1 MLRHRLARLPAHD
14 RGGCQVKQSND
25 VSGLQLLFSGLVAIA
40 LMLHVVGVFV
50 LRLREQRNAL
60 KAIDQDDQQ

>member
-1 MLRHRLARLPAHD
+1 M
-14 RGGCQVKQSND
+14 KQSD
-25 VSGLQLLFSGLVAIA
+25 DTSGLQLLLSGLVAIA
-40 LMLHVVGVFV
+40 LVLHMVGVFV

>member
-1 MLRHRLARLPAHD
+1 M
-14 RGGCQVKQSND
+14 KQSND
-25 VSGLQLLFSGLVAIA
+25 VSGLQLLFNGLVAIV